1 MNAARPLPPPTMKI
15 LLLDT
20 ETNGLPKI
28 RYAPPS
34 DYTNFPAILQLS
46 WAMYT
51 VTGTSLVEEEVRDLG
66 LALDPS
72 ILWNTGAAAVHGI
85 SEVEARHGIPVEKA
99 LAQLAVALRSVDMVV
114 AHNLPFDKAIIRAA
128 GWRAS
133 IQTSMKELRDIWP
146 PVRELCTMRA
156 TTALVKLPATAKQ
169 AQYPELGPYKA
180 PRLNELYT
188 WLYGR
193 VYDVSGAVLHTASS
207 DVHCLAECLR
217 ELLGRKLLAL

>member
-1 MNAARPLPPPTMKI
+1 MNAASDHAIPTMKI

-20 ETNGLPKI
+20 ETNGLPKN

-34 DYTNFPAILQLS
+34 DYANFPAILQLS
-46 WAMYT
+46 WAIYT
-51 VTGTSLVEEEVRDLG
+51 VAGTSLVEEEVRDLG

-72 ILWNTGAAAVHGI
+72 IPWNTGAAAVHGI
-85 SEVEARHGIPVEKA
+85 SEVEARHGVPAEEA
-99 LAQLAVALRSVDMVV
+99 LKQLAVALRSVDMVI
-114 AHNLPFDKAIIRAA
+114 AHNLPFDKDVIQAA

-133 IQTSMKELRDIWP
+133 VQTSLKELRGIWP

-169 AQYPELGPYKA
+169 AQYPDLGPYKA

-217 ELLGRKLLAL
+217 GLVSRKLLAL

>member
-1 MNAARPLPPPTMKI
+1 MNAPPAQLPPTMKI

-20 ETNGLPKI
+20 ETNGLPKN

-34 DYTNFPAILQLS
+34 DYANFPAILQLS
-46 WAMYT
+46 WAIYT
-51 VTGTSLVEEEVRDLG
+51 VAGNSLVVEEVRDLG

-72 ILWNTGAAAVHGI
+72 IPWNTGAAAIHGLR
-85 SEVEARHGIPVEKA
+85 EVEARHGMPAEEA
-99 LAQLAVALRSVDMVV
+99 LAKLAVALRSVDMVV
-114 AHNLPFDKAIIRAA
+114 AHNLPFDKDIIQAA

-133 IQTSMKELRDIWP
+133 VQTSLKELRGIWP

-156 TTALVKLPATAKQ
+156 TTALVKLPATSKQ
-169 AQYPELGPYKA
+169 LQYPDLGPYKA

-188 WLYGR
+188 WLYGH
-193 VYDVSGAVLHTASS
+193 VYDVSGAALHTAAS

-217 ELLGRKLLAL
+217 ALLGRKLLAL